1 MPNPP
6 SSNSDQ
12 GAQFTAQA
20 FTEAASSGQY
30 LNQHGWPWGRCHD
43 NIFIERLWR
52 SVKWEVIYL
61 KAFEDGQHLAQEV
74 NAWFRWYNQHRPHQ
88 SLNYQNPG

>member
-1 MPNPP
+1 M
-6 SSNSDQ
+6 D
-12 GAQFTAQA
+12 GR
-20 FTEAASSGQY
+20 
-30 LNQHGWPWGRCHD
+30 GRCHD

-74 NAWFRWYNQHRPHQ
+74 NAWYSVVQPTPTA
-88 SLNYQNPG
+88 SIVKLPNPG